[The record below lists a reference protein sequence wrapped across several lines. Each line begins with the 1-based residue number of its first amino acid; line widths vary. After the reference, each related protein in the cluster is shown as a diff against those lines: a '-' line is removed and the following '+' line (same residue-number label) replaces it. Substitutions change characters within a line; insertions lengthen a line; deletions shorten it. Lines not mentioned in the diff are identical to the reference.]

1 MELTATGIVTDSHRI
16 PYYPS
21 LDDSNRDPFAL
32 QRYEKKYMMFGFG
45 DIFFDYE
52 PENGVTQCSGRVFV
66 GGGLILLISG

>member
-32 QRYEKKYMMFGFG
+32 QRYEKKYMMFGFV
-45 DIFFDYE
+45 DIFLIMRMKMALHNALGGFLL
-52 PENGVTQCSGRVFV
+52 GVG
-66 GGGLILLISG
+66 

>member
-32 QRYEKKYMMFGFG
+32 QRYEKNYMMFGFEY
-45 DIFFDYE
+45 IFLIMSLKMALHNALGGFLL
-52 PENGVTQCSGRVFV
+52 RV
-66 GGGLILLISG
+66 G

>member
-1 MELTATGIVTDSHRI
+1 MELTATGIVTDFHRI

-45 DIFFDYE
+45 YIFLIVRTKMALHNALGGFLL
-52 PENGVTQCSGRVFV
+52 RV
-66 GGGLILLISG
+66 G

>member
-32 QRYEKKYMMFGFG
+32 QRYEKIYMMFGFG
-45 DIFFDYE
+45 DIFLIMRMKMALHNALGGFLL
-52 PENGVTQCSGRVFV
+52 GVG
-66 GGGLILLISG
+66 

>member
-32 QRYEKKYMMFGFG
+32 QRYEKKYMMFGFW
-45 DIFFDYE
+45 DIFLIVRTE
-52 PENGVTQCSGRVFV
+52 MALHNALCGVLLGV
-66 GGGLILLISG
+66 G

>member
-45 DIFFDYE
+45 DIFLIKRAKMALHNALGGFLL
-52 PENGVTQCSGRVFV
+52 GVG
-66 GGGLILLISG
+66 

>member
-32 QRYEKKYMMFGFG
+32 QRYEKNYMMFGFG
-45 DIFFDYE
+45 YIFLIMRTKMALH
-52 PENGVTQCSGRVFV
+52 NAL
-66 GGGLILLISG
+66 GGILLGVG

>member
-32 QRYEKKYMMFGFG
+32 QRYEKNYMMFGFW
-45 DIFFDYE
+45 DIFLIMRTKMALHNALAGFLL
-52 PENGVTQCSGRVFV
+52 RV
-66 GGGLILLISG
+66 G

>member
-45 DIFFDYE
+45 YIFLIVRTKMALHNALGGFLL
-52 PENGVTQCSGRVFV
+52 GVG
-66 GGGLILLISG
+66 

>member
-32 QRYEKKYMMFGFG
+32 QRYEKNYMMFGFW
-45 DIFFDYE
+45 DIFLE
-52 PENGVTQCSGRVFV
+52 ISTL
-66 GGGLILLISG
+66 GL

>member
-1 MELTATGIVTDSHRI
+1 MELTATGIVTDFHRI

-45 DIFFDYE
+45 DIFLIMMAKMALHNALGGFLL
-52 PENGVTQCSGRVFV
+52 GVG
-66 GGGLILLISG
+66 

>member
-45 DIFFDYE
+45 DIFLIE
-52 PENGVTQCSGRVFV
+52 RTKMALRNAL
-66 GGGLILLISG
+66 GGFLLRSDRFC

>member
-45 DIFFDYE
+45 DIFLIVRMKMALHNALGGFLL
-52 PENGVTQCSGRVFV
+52 GVG
-66 GGGLILLISG
+66 

>member
-1 MELTATGIVTDSHRI
+1 MELTATGIVTDFHRI

-45 DIFFDYE
+45 DIFLIVRTKMALYNALGGFLL
-52 PENGVTQCSGRVFV
+52 GVG
-66 GGGLILLISG
+66 

>member
-45 DIFFDYE
+45 DIFLTMRTKMALHNALGGFLL
-52 PENGVTQCSGRVFV
+52 GVG
-66 GGGLILLISG
+66 

>member
-32 QRYEKKYMMFGFG
+32 QRYEKKYMMFSFG
-45 DIFFDYE
+45 DIFLIMRMKMALHNALGGFLL
-52 PENGVTQCSGRVFV
+52 GVG
-66 GGGLILLISG
+66 

>member
-45 DIFFDYE
+45 DIFLIVRTKMALHKALGGFLLE
-52 PENGVTQCSGRVFV
+52 V
-66 GGGLILLISG
+66 G

>member
-32 QRYEKKYMMFGFG
+32 QRYEKNYMMFGFG
-45 DIFFDYE
+45 DIFLIVRTKMALRNALGGFLL
-52 PENGVTQCSGRVFV
+52 RV
-66 GGGLILLISG
+66 G

>member
-45 DIFFDYE
+45 DIFLIMRTKMALYNALGGFLL
-52 PENGVTQCSGRVFV
+52 GVG
-66 GGGLILLISG
+66 

>member
-45 DIFFDYE
+45 DIFLIMRLKMALHNALGGFLL
-52 PENGVTQCSGRVFV
+52 GVG
-66 GGGLILLISG
+66 

>member
-32 QRYEKKYMMFGFG
+32 QRYEKKYMIFGFG
-45 DIFFDYE
+45 DIFLIVRTKMALH
-52 PENGVTQCSGRVFV
+52 NAL
-66 GGGLILLISG
+66 GGFLLRSDRFC

>member
-45 DIFFDYE
+45 DIFLIMRMKMALHNALGGFLL
-52 PENGVTQCSGRVFV
+52 GVG
-66 GGGLILLISG
+66 

>member
-32 QRYEKKYMMFGFG
+32 QRYEKNYMMFGFEY
-45 DIFFDYE
+45 IFFDYE
-52 PENGVTQCSGRVFV
+52 PENGVTQCSGWVFIE
-66 GGGLILLISG
+66 GG

>member
-32 QRYEKKYMMFGFG
+32 QRYEKKYMMFVFE
-45 DIFFDYE
+45 DIFLIVRTKMALHNALGGFLL
-52 PENGVTQCSGRVFV
+52 RVDRFC
-66 GGGLILLISG
+66 

>member
-45 DIFFDYE
+45 DIFLIMRAKMALHNALDGFLL
-52 PENGVTQCSGRVFV
+52 GVG
-66 GGGLILLISG
+66 

>member
-32 QRYEKKYMMFGFG
+32 QRYEKKYMMFGFV
-45 DIFFDYE
+45 DIFLIMSLKMALHNALAGFLL
-52 PENGVTQCSGRVFV
+52 RVDRFC
-66 GGGLILLISG
+66 

>member
-32 QRYEKKYMMFGFG
+32 QRYEKNYMMFGFG
-45 DIFFDYE
+45 DIFLIMSLKMALHNALGGFLW
-52 PENGVTQCSGRVFV
+52 
-66 GGGLILLISG
+66 GGG

>member
-32 QRYEKKYMMFGFG
+32 QRYEKKYMMFSFG
-45 DIFFDYE
+45 DIFLITRTKMALHNALGGFLL
-52 PENGVTQCSGRVFV
+52 GVG
-66 GGGLILLISG
+66 

>member
-1 MELTATGIVTDSHRI
+1 MELTATGIVTDFHRI

-45 DIFFDYE
+45 DIFLIMSLKMALHNALGGFLS
-52 PENGVTQCSGRVFV
+52 GVG
-66 GGGLILLISG
+66 

>member
-32 QRYEKKYMMFGFG
+32 QRYEKKYMMFGFEY
-45 DIFFDYE
+45 IFLIVSLKMALH
-52 PENGVTQCSGRVFV
+52 NALGGCLLGVG
-66 GGGLILLISG
+66 

>member
-32 QRYEKKYMMFGFG
+32 QRYEKKYMMFGFEY
-45 DIFFDYE
+45 IFLIMRAKMALHNALAGFLL
-52 PENGVTQCSGRVFV
+52 RV
-66 GGGLILLISG
+66 G

>member
-1 MELTATGIVTDSHRI
+1 MELTATGIVTDFHRI

-45 DIFFDYE
+45 DIFLIMREKMALHNALGGFLL
-52 PENGVTQCSGRVFV
+52 GVG
-66 GGGLILLISG
+66 